1 MELLSMLDMAM
12 PFIVVL
18 CFAVMALI
26 ALAVLIKTFYVKV
39 PQGTALIVNDLS
51 SRPKVYFTGA
61 MVLPYLY
68 LMEKMQISVI
78 TLEIERK
85 GKGGLI
91 CRDNMRADITV
102 AFFLRVNET
111 QDDVLKVAKAIG
123 VLRASDKAA
132 VNELFNAK
140 FSEALKTVGKQFD
153 FVELFEDRVR
163 FRDEIVNVIGQD
175 LSGYVLEDVAIDF
188 LEQTPKA
195 ELDRDNILDAEGIRK
210 ITELTSTHNVITN
223 ELERDQD
230 LKIQKKNVETIEAS
244 LALERQ
250 KADAQ
255 ARQKRE
261 IASVIAREEA
271 ETLKVQS
278 EERLRAE
285 EARIATAQRID
296 IAEVNHQREVDV
308 ANQNSE
314 RVVMLEKETVI
325 RAQSLAQ
332 VDREREVSLSRI
344 ERDRQLEEKRGE
356 IANVTR
362 ERVSVEKTV
371 AQEEEAI
378 TTLRVVAD
386 ADRKKIVVLTEA
398 QAQAERDLVC
408 LVKQAEADSAVSEHR
423 AKELVTLADADLRK
437 AESEALAAMK
447 RAEGLRAEKAAPG
460 LAEAQV
466 RMQAA
471 EASEREGLAQALVL
485 KQRLLSQAEG
495 DRAVGESAAGVR
507 MQIAEASERE
517 GLAEATVLKQRLMS
531 QAEGDR
537 AIGESRAATIHEVG
551 AAEAQVLQKRFEA
564 EAAGL
569 TEKFE
574 AMQKLTGDARE
585 HEEFRLALQNQF
597 DITLASIAANEKI
610 AEQQAQVLSAAMSKA
625 SIQFVGGGD
634 NTVFDAFV
642 KSLSVGKAIEGLN
655 QSSPLAAQVI
665 QTSLGML
672 ARVAASKGDSR
683 HAQPASRS
691 EAG

>member
-1 MELLSMLDMAM
+1 MLDVVIPFAIILGIVLLSILG
-12 PFIVVL
+12 I
-18 CFAVMALI
+18 I
-26 ALAVLIKTFYVKV
+26 GLIKAFYVKV

-51 SRPKVYFTGA
+51 RTPKVYFTGA

-68 LMEKMQISVI
+68 FKEKMKISVI

-85 GKGGLI
+85 AKGGLI
-91 CRDNMRADITV
+91 CKDNMRADITV

-111 QDDVLKVAKAIG
+111 QEDVLKVAKAIG
-123 VLRASDKAA
+123 VERASDKAA

-175 LSGYVLEDVAIDF
+175 LSGYILEDVAIDY

-223 ELERDQD
+223 ELERDQE
-230 LKIQKKNVETIEAS
+230 LRIQKKNVESTEAS
-244 LALERQ
+244 LALQRQ
-250 KADAQ
+250 QADAE

-278 EERLRAE
+278 EEHLRAE
-285 EARIATAQRID
+285 EARIVTAQKID
-296 IAEVNHQREVDV
+296 IAEVNRQRDVDV

-314 RVVMLEKETVI
+314 RAIVIEKETVI
-325 RAQSLAQ
+325 RAQALAQ
-332 VDREREVSLSRI
+332 VEREREVSLNKI
-344 ERDRQLEEKRGE
+344 ESERQLEEKRGE

-378 TTLRVVAD
+378 ITLRVTAE
-386 ADRKKIVVLTEA
+386 ADRKKIVVVTGA
-398 QAQAERDLVC
+398 QAEAERDLVC
-408 LVKQAEADSAVSEHR
+408 LVKQAEADNTVSEFK
-423 AKELVTLADADLRK
+423 AQEVVTLADADLRK
-437 AESEALAAMK
+437 AERQSQAAIK
-447 RAEGLRAEKAAPG
+447 RAEGVRAEKAAPG
-460 LAEAQV
+460 LADAEV
-466 RMQAA
+466 RLQIAAAA
-471 EASEREGLAQALVL
+471 EKEGLAEANVL
-485 KQRLLSQAEG
+485 RERLLSQAAG
-495 DRAVGESAAGVR
+495 D
-507 MQIAEASERE
+507 
-517 GLAEATVLKQRLMS
+517 K
-531 QAEGDR
+531 
-537 AIGESRAATIHEVG
+537 AIGEAKAATLHGVG
-551 AAEAQVLQKRFEA
+551 TAEAQVLQKRFEA

-574 AMQKLTGDARE
+574 AMQTLTGEARD

-597 DITLASIAANEKI
+597 DITVASIAANENI
-610 AEQQAQVLSAAMSKA
+610 AKEQAEVLSAAMSKA
-625 SIQFVGGGD
+625 NIQFVGGGD

-642 KSLSVGKAIEGLN
+642 KSLAVGKAIEGLN

-665 QTSLGML
+665 QAGLGML
-672 ARVAASKGDSR
+672 NKRLNNEEATRMSNRA
-683 HAQPASRS
+683 HAKTAEQA
-691 EAG
+691 

>member
-1 MELLSMLDMAM
+1 MLDMAM
-12 PFIVVL
+12 PFIIVL
-18 CFAVMALI
+18 CFALLALI

-325 RAQSLAQ
+325 RAQALAQ

-460 LAEAQV
+460 LAEAEV

-471 EASEREGLAQALVL
+471 EASEREGLVQALVL
-485 KQRLLSQAEG
+485 KQHLLSQAEG
-495 DRAVGESAAGVR
+495 DRAVGESAADVR
-507 MQIAEASERE
+507 MQKAEASERE
-517 GLAEATVLKQRLMS
+517 GLAEAAVLKQRLMS

-585 HEEFRLALQNQF
+585 HEEFRLALQNHF
-597 DITLASIAANEKI
+597 DITLAGIAANEKI

-672 ARVAASKGDSR
+672 ARVATNKGDAR
-683 HAQPASRS
+683 HAQATARS
-691 EAG
+691 EAS

>member
-1 MELLSMLDMAM
+1 MLDMII
-12 PFIVVL
+12 PFLVVV
-18 CFAVMALI
+18 VMAVLSLL
-26 ALAVLIKTFYVKV
+26 ALVALIKAFYVKV
-39 PQGTALIVNDLS
+39 PQGTALIINDLS

-68 LMEKMQISVI
+68 LKEKMKISVI

-111 QDDVLKVAKAIG
+111 SDDVLKVAKAIG
-123 VLRASDKAA
+123 VERASDKSA

-175 LSGYVLEDVAIDF
+175 LSGYVLEDVAIDY
-188 LEQTPKA
+188 LEQTPKV
-195 ELDRDNILDAEGIRK
+195 ELDKDNILDAEGIRK

-223 ELERDQD
+223 ELERDQQ
-230 LKIQKKNVETIEAS
+230 LKVQKKNVETTEAS
-244 LALERQ
+244 LALQRQ
-250 KADAQ
+250 QADAE

-278 EERLRAE
+278 EEHLRAE
-285 EARIATAQRID
+285 EARIATEQKID
-296 IAEVNHQREVDV
+296 IAQVNHQRDVDV
-308 ANQNSE
+308 ATQNSE
-314 RVVMLEKETVI
+314 RAVVLERETVI
-325 RAQSLAQ
+325 RAQALAQ
-332 VDREREVSLSRI
+332 VDREREVALNRI
-344 ERDRQLEEKRGE
+344 ESERQLEEKRGE

-378 TTLRVVAD
+378 TTLRAVAE
-386 ADRKKIVVLTEA
+386 ADRKKTVVITGA
-398 QAQAERDLVC
+398 QAEAERDLVC
-408 LVKQAEADSAVSEHR
+408 LVKQAEADNAVSEFK
-423 AKELVTLADADLRK
+423 AKEVVTLADADLLK
-437 AESEALAAMK
+437 AERQSKAAVK
-447 RAEGLRAEKAAPG
+447 RAEGVRAEKAAPG
-460 LAEAQV
+460 LADAEV
-466 RMQAA
+466 RMQVAA
-471 EASEREGLAQALVL
+471 ATEREGLVEASVL
-485 KQRLLSQAEG
+485 RERLLSQAAG
-495 DRAVGESAAGVR
+495 D
-507 MQIAEASERE
+507 
-517 GLAEATVLKQRLMS
+517 K
-531 QAEGDR
+531 
-537 AIGESRAATIHEVG
+537 AIGEARAAGDKALGEAKAVTIHDVG
-551 AAEAQVLQKRFEA
+551 MAEAHVLQKRFEA

-569 TEKFE
+569 SEKFD
-574 AMQKLTGDARE
+574 AMQKLTGSARE

-597 DITLASIAANEKI
+597 DITMAGITANESIAQ
-610 AEQQAQVLSAAMSKA
+610 QQASVLSAAMSKA
-625 SIQFVGGGD
+625 NIQFVGGGD

-665 QTSLGML
+665 QAGLGML
-672 ARVAASKGDSR
+672 AQRAGTARD
-683 HAQPASRS
+683 ASRGTPVADS
-691 EAG
+691 TD

>member
-1 MELLSMLDMAM
+1 MLDLAL
-12 PFIVVL
+12 PFLIVL
-18 CFAVMALI
+18 CIAVMALI

-123 VLRASDKAA
+123 VQRASDKTA

-175 LSGYVLEDVAIDF
+175 LSGYVLEDVAIDY

-210 ITELTSTHNVITN
+210 ITELTSSHNVVTN

-230 LKIQKKNVETIEAS
+230 LRIQKKNVEAIEAS

-271 ETLKVQS
+271 ETLKIQS
-278 EERLRAE
+278 EEHLRAE

-296 IAEVNHQREVDV
+296 IAQVNHQREVDV

-314 RVVMLEKETVI
+314 RVVMLEKETVV

-332 VDREREVSLSRI
+332 IDREREVALSRI
-344 ERDRQLEEKRGE
+344 ERDRQLEEKRSE

-378 TTLRVVAD
+378 TTLRVVAE

-423 AKELVTLADADLRK
+423 ARELVTLAEADLSK
-437 AESEALAAMK
+437 AERESQAAMK
-447 RAEGLRAEKAAPG
+447 RAEGIRAEKAAPG

-466 RMQAA
+466 RIQTA
-471 EASEREGLAQALVL
+471 EAAEREGLTEALVL

-495 DRAVGESAAGVR
+495 DRAIGESKAEIR
-507 MQIAEASERE
+507 MQIAQATERE
-517 GLAEATVLKQRLMS
+517 GLAEAAVLRQRLLS
-531 QAEGDR
+531 QAEGDK
-537 AIGESRAATIHEVG
+537 AVGESRAATIHEVG

-610 AEQQAQVLSAAMSKA
+610 AEQQAQVLSCAMSKA
-625 SIQFVGGGD
+625 SIQIVGGGD
-634 NTVFDAFV
+634 NSVFDAFV

-665 QTSLGML
+665 QAGLGML
-672 ARVAASKGDSR
+672 SRVAGDKVVAR
-683 HAQPASRS
+683 QPESQAR
-691 EAG
+691 

>member
-1 MELLSMLDMAM
+1 MLDLAL
-12 PFIVVL
+12 PFLIVL
-18 CFAVMALI
+18 CIAVMALI

-123 VLRASDKAA
+123 VQRASDKAA

-175 LSGYVLEDVAIDF
+175 LSGYVLEDVAIDY

-210 ITELTSTHNVITN
+210 ITELTSSHNVVTN

-230 LKIQKKNVETIEAS
+230 LRIQKKNVEAIEAS

-271 ETLKVQS
+271 ETLKIQS
-278 EERLRAE
+278 EEHLRAE

-296 IAEVNHQREVDV
+296 IAQVNHQREVDV

-314 RVVMLEKETVI
+314 RVVMLEKETVV

-332 VDREREVSLSRI
+332 IDREREVALSRI
-344 ERDRQLEEKRGE
+344 ERDRQLEEKRSE

-378 TTLRVVAD
+378 TTLRVVAE

-423 AKELVTLADADLRK
+423 ARELVTLAEADLSK
-437 AESEALAAMK
+437 AERESQAAMK
-447 RAEGLRAEKAAPG
+447 RAEGIRAEKAAPG

-466 RMQAA
+466 RIQTA
-471 EASEREGLAQALVL
+471 EAAEREGLTEALVL

-495 DRAVGESAAGVR
+495 DRAIGESKAEIR
-507 MQIAEASERE
+507 MQIAQATERE
-517 GLAEATVLKQRLMS
+517 GLAEAAVLRQRLLS
-531 QAEGDR
+531 QAEGDK
-537 AIGESRAATIHEVG
+537 AVGESRAATIHEVG

-610 AEQQAQVLSAAMSKA
+610 AEQQAQVLSCAMSKA

-634 NTVFDAFV
+634 NSVFDAFV

-665 QTSLGML
+665 QAGLGML
-672 ARVAASKGDSR
+672 SRVAGDKVVAR
-683 HAQPASRS
+683 QPESQAR
-691 EAG
+691 

>member
-1 MELLSMLDMAM
+1 
-12 PFIVVL
+12 VV
-18 CFAVMALI
+18 
-26 ALAVLIKTFYVKV
+26 
-39 PQGTALIVNDLS
+39 
-51 SRPKVYFTGA
+51 
-61 MVLPYLY
+61 
-68 LMEKMQISVI
+68 
-78 TLEIERK
+78 
-85 GKGGLI
+85 
-91 CRDNMRADITV
+91 
-102 AFFLRVNET
+102 
-111 QDDVLKVAKAIG
+111 
-123 VLRASDKAA
+123 
-132 VNELFNAK
+132 
-140 FSEALKTVGKQFD
+140 
-153 FVELFEDRVR
+153 
-163 FRDEIVNVIGQD
+163 
-175 LSGYVLEDVAIDF
+175 
-188 LEQTPKA
+188 
-195 ELDRDNILDAEGIRK
+195 
-210 ITELTSTHNVITN
+210 TN

-230 LKIQKKNVETIEAS
+230 LKIQKKNVESVEAS

-250 KADAQ
+250 KADAH

-261 IASVIAREEA
+261 VASVIAREEA

-285 EARIATAQRID
+285 EARILTAQRID

-314 RVVMLEKETVI
+314 RAVMLEKETVL
-325 RAQSLAQ
+325 RAQALAQ

-423 AKELVTLADADLRK
+423 AKELVTLAEADLCK
-437 AESEALAAMK
+437 AERESQAAIK
-447 RAEGLRAEKAAPG
+447 RAEGLRAETAAPG
-460 LAEAQV
+460 LAEAEV
-466 RMQAA
+466 RMRSA
-471 EASEREGLAQALVL
+471 EAAEREGLADALVL

-495 DRAVGESAAGVR
+495 DRAVGESK
-507 MQIAEASERE
+507 AEIRIQLAQASERE
-517 GLAEATVLKQRLMS
+517 GLAEALVLKQRLLS
-531 QAEGDR
+531 QAQGDM
-537 AIGESRAATIHEVG
+537 AIGESKAATINEIG

-574 AMQKLTGDARE
+574 AMQKLSGDARE

-597 DITLASIAANEKI
+597 DVTLASIAANEKI
-610 AEQQAQVLSAAMSKA
+610 AEQQAQVLAAAMSKA
-625 SIQFVGGGD
+625 NIQFVGGGD

-655 QSSPLAAQVI
+655 QSSPLAAQAL
-665 QTSLGML
+665 QTGLGLL
-672 ARVAASKGDSR
+672 ARVASDKAASTS
-683 HAQPASRS
+683 P
-691 EAG
+691 

>member
-1 MELLSMLDMAM
+1 MLDMAL
-12 PFIVVL
+12 PFIIVF
-18 CFAVMALI
+18 CIALLSLV

-68 LMEKMQISVI
+68 FMEKMKISVI

-111 QDDVLKVAKAIG
+111 REDVLKVAKAIG
-123 VLRASDKAA
+123 VQRASDKSA

-175 LSGYVLEDVAIDF
+175 LSGYILEDVAIDF
-188 LEQTPKA
+188 LEQTPKI

-210 ITELTSTHNVITN
+210 ITELTSVHNVITN
-223 ELERDQD
+223 ELERDQE
-230 LKIQKKNVETIEAS
+230 LKIQRKNVETIEAS

-250 KADAQ
+250 EADAQ

-261 IASVIAREEA
+261 IASVIAREGA

-278 EERLRAE
+278 EEHLRAE

-314 RVVMLEKETVI
+314 RAVTLEKETVI
-325 RAQSLAQ
+325 RAQALAQ

-356 IANVTR
+356 IANFTR
-362 ERVSVEKTV
+362 ERVCVERTV

-378 TTLRVVAD
+378 TTLRVVAE
-386 ADRKKIVVLTEA
+386 ADRKKIVIVTDA

-408 LVKQAEADSAVSEHR
+408 LVKQAEADNVVSEYR
-423 AKELVTLADADLRK
+423 AREMVTLADADLCK
-437 AESEALAAMK
+437 AERESQAAMK
-447 RAEGLRAEKAAPG
+447 RAEGVRAEEAASG
-460 LAEAQV
+460 LAEAEV
-466 RMQAA
+466 RRKTA
-471 EASEREGLAQALVL
+471 EVIEKEGLVEALVL
-485 KQRLLSQAEG
+485 KQRLFSQAEG
-495 DRAVGESAAGVR
+495 DKAIGEADAEVR
-507 MQIAEASERE
+507 VQTADATERE
-517 GLAEATVLKQRLMS
+517 GLAEATVLKQRLLS
-531 QAEGDR
+531 QAEGDK
-537 AIGESRAATIHEVG
+537 AIGESRATTIREVG
-551 AAEAQVLQKRFEA
+551 AAEAEVLQKRFEA

-569 TEKFE
+569 TEKFA
-574 AMQKLTGDARE
+574 AMQKLTGEARE

-625 SIQFVGGGD
+625 NIQFVGGGD
-634 NTVFDAFV
+634 SQVFDAFI
-642 KSLSVGKAIEGLN
+642 KSLSVGKAIEGLS
-655 QSSPLAAQVI
+655 QSSPLAAQAL
-665 QTSLGML
+665 QAGLGML
-672 ARVAASKGDSR
+672 AKAAASR
-683 HAQPASRS
+683 PS
-691 EAG
+691 EHKAVPVADA

>member
-1 MELLSMLDMAM
+1 MLDMAL
-12 PFIVVL
+12 PFLIVL
-18 CFAVMALI
+18 CTAVMALI
-26 ALAVLIKTFYVKV
+26 ALAVLVKTFYVKV

-123 VLRASDKAA
+123 VQRASDKAA

-175 LSGYVLEDVAIDF
+175 LSGYVLEDVAIDY

-210 ITELTSTHNVITN
+210 ITELTSSHNVVTN

-285 EARIATAQRID
+285 EARIAAAQRID

-314 RVVMLEKETVI
+314 RVVMLEKETVV

-332 VDREREVSLSRI
+332 VDREREVALSRI
-344 ERDRQLEEKRGE
+344 ERDRQLEEKRSE

-423 AKELVTLADADLRK
+423 ARELVTLADADLCK
-437 AESEALAAMK
+437 AERESQAAIK
-447 RAEGLRAEKAAPG
+447 RAEGIRAEKAAPG
-460 LAEAQV
+460 LADAQV
-466 RMQAA
+466 RIQTA
-471 EASEREGLAQALVL
+471 EAAEREGLAEALVLKQRLLAQAEGDKAVGESGAEIRMQVAEACEREGMAEAMVL
-485 KQRLLSQAEG
+485 KQRLLSQA
-495 DRAVGESAAGVR
+495 
-507 MQIAEASERE
+507 Q
-517 GLAEATVLKQRLMS
+517 
-531 QAEGDR
+531 GDR
-537 AIGESRAATIHEVG
+537 AIGESKAATIQEVG

-655 QSSPLAAQVI
+655 QSSPLAAQVV
-665 QTSLGML
+665 QAGLGML
-672 ARVAASKGDSR
+672 ARVGARQSD
-683 HAQPASRS
+683 AQNP
-691 EAG
+691 

>member
-1 MELLSMLDMAM
+1 MLDMVI
-12 PFIVVL
+12 PFFVVVGMAISSL
-18 CFAVMALI
+18 LALI
-26 ALAVLIKTFYVKV
+26 ALVKAFYVKV
-39 PQGTALIVNDLS
+39 PQGTALIINDLS

-68 LMEKMQISVI
+68 LKEKMRISVI

-111 QDDVLKVAKAIG
+111 RDDVLKVAKAIG
-123 VLRASDKAA
+123 VERASDKGA

-175 LSGYVLEDVAIDF
+175 LSGYVLEDVAIDY
-188 LEQTPKA
+188 LEQTPKV
-195 ELDRDNILDAEGIRK
+195 ELDKNNILDAEGIRK

-223 ELERDQD
+223 ELERDEQ
-230 LKIQKKNVETIEAS
+230 LKVQKKNVEATEAS
-244 LALERQ
+244 LALQRQ
-250 KADAQ
+250 QADAE

-278 EERLRAE
+278 EEHLRAE
-285 EARIATAQRID
+285 EARIATEQKID
-296 IAEVNHQREVDV
+296 IAQVNHQRDVDV

-314 RVVMLEKETVI
+314 RAVVLERETVI
-325 RAQSLAQ
+325 RAQALAQ
-332 VDREREVSLSRI
+332 VDREREVALNRI
-344 ERDRQLEEKRGE
+344 ESERQLEEKRGE

-378 TTLRVVAD
+378 TTLRAVAE
-386 ADRKKIVVLTEA
+386 ADRKKTVVITAA
-398 QAQAERDLVC
+398 QAEAERDLVC
-408 LVKQAEADSAVSEHR
+408 LVKQAEADNAVSEFK
-423 AKELVTLADADLRK
+423 AKEVVTLADADLLK
-437 AESEALAAMK
+437 AERQAESSIK
-447 RAEGLRAEKAAPG
+447 RAQGLRAEKAAPG
-460 LAEAQV
+460 LADAEV
-466 RMQAA
+466 RMQIAA
-471 EASEREGLAQALVL
+471 AVEKEGLVEAAVL
-485 KQRLLSQAEG
+485 RERLLSQAAG
-495 DRAVGESAAGVR
+495 D
-507 MQIAEASERE
+507 
-517 GLAEATVLKQRLMS
+517 K
-531 QAEGDR
+531 
-537 AIGESRAATIHEVG
+537 AIGEAKAAGDKALGEARAVTIHDVG
-551 AAEAQVLQKRFEA
+551 MAEAHVLQKRFEA

-569 TEKFE
+569 TEKFD

-597 DITLASIAANEKI
+597 DIALAGITANESIAQ
-610 AEQQAQVLSAAMSKA
+610 QQASVLSAAMSKA
-625 SIQFVGGGD
+625 NIQFVGGGD
-634 NTVFDAFV
+634 NKVFDAFV

-655 QSSPLAAQVI
+655 QTSPLAAQVI
-665 QTSLGML
+665 QAGLGML
-672 ARVAASKGDSR
+672 AQRVGAKPGASPSTIVTDM
-683 HAQPASRS
+683 AEQ
-691 EAG
+691 

>member
-1 MELLSMLDMAM
+1 MLDMAM
-12 PFIVVL
+12 PFLIILCIAVL
-18 CFAVMALI
+18 ALV
-26 ALAVLIKTFYVKV
+26 ALALLIKTFYVKV

-61 MVLPYLY
+61 MVLPYLNF
-68 LMEKMQISVI
+68 MEKMKISVI
-78 TLEIERK
+78 TLEIDRK

-111 QDDVLKVAKAIG
+111 REDVLKVAKAIG
-123 VLRASDKAA
+123 VQRASDKSA

-188 LEQTPKA
+188 LEQTPKVD
-195 ELDRDNILDAEGIRK
+195 LDRDNILDAEGIRK
-210 ITELTSTHNVITN
+210 ITELTSVHNVITN
-223 ELERDQD
+223 ELERDQA

-250 KADAQ
+250 EADAQ

-278 EERLRAE
+278 EEHLRAE
-285 EARIATAQRID
+285 EARIAAAQRID
-296 IAEVNHQREVDV
+296 VAAVNHQREVDV

-325 RAQSLAQ
+325 RAQALAQ

-356 IANVTR
+356 IASVTR
-362 ERVSVEKTV
+362 ERVIVEKTV

-378 TTLRVVAD
+378 TTLRMVAD
-386 ADRKKIVVLTEA
+386 ADRKKTVVVTEA

-408 LVKQAEADSAVSEHR
+408 LVKQAEADTVVSEYR
-423 AKELVTLADADLRK
+423 ARELVTLADADLRK
-437 AESEALAAMK
+437 AERESQAAIK
-447 RAEGLRAEKAAPG
+447 RAEGVRAEKAASG
-460 LAEAQV
+460 LAEAEV
-466 RMQAA
+466 RMQIA
-471 EASEREGLAQALVL
+471 EASEREGQAEALVL

-495 DRAVGESAAGVR
+495 DRAVGESDAEVR
-507 MQIAEASERE
+507 IQIAEAIERE
-517 GLAEATVLKQRLMS
+517 GLAEAAVLKQRLLS

-537 AIGESRAATIHEVG
+537 AIGESRAATIQDVG
-551 AAEAQVLQKRFEA
+551 AAEAEVLQKRFEA

-574 AMQKLTGDARE
+574 AMQKLTGGARE
-585 HEEFRLALQNQF
+585 HEEFRLALQNQL
-597 DITLASIAANEKI
+597 DITMASIAANEKI
-610 AEQQAQVLSAAMSKA
+610 AEQQAEVLSAAMSKA

-634 NTVFDAFV
+634 NGVFDAFV

-665 QTSLGML
+665 QTGLGML
-672 ARVAASKGDSR
+672 SRVATERASDR
-683 HAQPASRS
+683 RPDAQ
-691 EAG
+691 

>member
-1 MELLSMLDMAM
+1 MLDVIM

-18 CFAVMALI
+18 GIALLFLI
-26 ALAVLIKTFYVKV
+26 AVATIIKTFYFKV

-51 SRPKVYFTGA
+51 SKPKVYFTGA
-61 MVLPYLY
+61 LVLPYLY
-68 LMEKMQISVI
+68 LKEKMQISVI

-91 CRDNMRADITV
+91 CRDNMRADIVV

-111 QDDVLKVAKAIG
+111 REDVLKVAKAIG
-123 VLRASDKAA
+123 VQRASDKSA

-163 FRDEIVNVIGQD
+163 FRDEIINVIGQD
-175 LSGYVLEDVAIDF
+175 LSGYVLEDVAIDY

-210 ITELTSTHNVITN
+210 ITELTSVQNVVTN
-223 ELERDQD
+223 ELECDQK
-230 LKIQKKNVETIEAS
+230 LQIHKKNVESDEAR
-244 LALERQ
+244 LALDRQ

-255 ARQKRE
+255 ARQQRE

-271 ETLKVQS
+271 ETLKIQA
-278 EERLRAE
+278 EEHLRAE

-296 IAEVNHQREVDV
+296 VAEINHQREVDV
-308 ANQNSE
+308 ASQNSE
-314 RVVMLEKETVI
+314 RVIQLEKETVI
-325 RAQSLAQ
+325 RARTLAQ
-332 VDREREVSLSRI
+332 VEREREVALSRI
-344 ERDRQLEEKRGE
+344 ESERQLEEKRAK

-371 AQEEEAI
+371 AEEEEAI
-378 TTLRVVAD
+378 TTLRLTAD
-386 ADRKKIVVLTEA
+386 ADRKKIAVVT
-398 QAQAERDLVC
+398 QAQAEAERDMLSLVS
-408 LVKQAEADSAVSEHR
+408 QSETDAQVSQHR
-423 AKELVTLADADLRK
+423 ARELGNLAEADLRK
-437 AESEALAAMK
+437 AELEAQAAIK
-447 RAEGLRAEKAAPG
+447 RAEGVRAEQAAAG

-466 RMQAA
+466 RLQMA
-471 EASEREGLAQALVL
+471 EAMEREGLAQSAIRQQMAVAIEREGLAEVEVRQQIAAVTEREGLAEAAVL
-485 KQRLLSQAEG
+485 KQKLLSQAEG
-495 DRAVGESAAGVR
+495 DRA
-507 MQIAEASERE
+507 
-517 GLAEATVLKQRLMS
+517 L
-531 QAEGDR
+531 
-537 AIGESRAATIHEVG
+537 GESRAATIHEVG
-551 AAEAQVLQKRFEA
+551 SAEALVLQKRFEA

-574 AMQKLTGDARE
+574 AMHKLTGEARE

-597 DITLASIAANEKI
+597 DTAMAGITANEKI
-610 AEQQAQVLSAAMSKA
+610 AAQQADVLAAAMSKA

-634 NTVFDAFV
+634 NQVFDAFV

-665 QTSLGML
+665 QGGLGLLGKSL
-672 ARVAASKGDSR
+672 
-683 HAQPASRS
+683 AQRNVNSSAVPVS
-691 EAG
+691 EADAR

>member
-1 MELLSMLDMAM
+1 MLDMAL
-12 PFIVVL
+12 PFLVVL
-18 CFAVMALI
+18 FLAVLALV

-68 LMEKMQISVI
+68 LMEKMRISVI

-111 QDDVLKVAKAIG
+111 RDDVLKVAKAIG
-123 VLRASDKAA
+123 VQRASDKVA

-140 FSEALKTVGKQFD
+140 FSEALKTVGKQFN

-163 FRDEIVNVIGQD
+163 FRDEIIKVIGQD

-188 LEQTPKA
+188 LEQTPKS
-195 ELDRDNILDAEGIRK
+195 ELDPDNILDAEGIRK
-210 ITELTSTHNVITN
+210 ITELTSSHNVVTN
-223 ELERDQD
+223 ELERDQE
-230 LKIQKKNVETIEAS
+230 LKIQKKNVESVEAS

-250 KADAQ
+250 KADAH

-261 IASVIAREEA
+261 VASVIAREEA

-285 EARIATAQRID
+285 EARILTAQRID

-314 RVVMLEKETVI
+314 RAVMLEKETVL
-325 RAQSLAQ
+325 RAQALAQ

-408 LVKQAEADSAVSEHR
+408 LVKQAEADSAVSEYR
-423 AKELVTLADADLRK
+423 AKELVTLAEADLSK
-437 AESEALAAMK
+437 AERESRAAVK
-447 RAEGLRAEKAAPG
+447 RAEGLRAETAAPG
-460 LAEAQV
+460 LADAEV
-466 RMQAA
+466 RMRSA
-471 EASEREGLAQALVL
+471 EAAEREGLADALVL

-495 DRAVGESAAGVR
+495 DRAVGESKAEVR
-507 MQIAEASERE
+507 IQLAQASERE
-517 GLAEATVLKQRLMS
+517 GMAEALVLKQRLLS
-531 QAEGDR
+531 QAQGDM
-537 AIGESRAATIHEVG
+537 AVGESKAATISEIG

-574 AMQKLTGDARE
+574 AMQKLSGDARE
-585 HEEFRLALQNQF
+585 HEEFRLALQHQF
-597 DITLASIAANEKI
+597 DVTLASIAANEKI

-642 KSLSVGKAIEGLN
+642 KSLSVGKAIEGLS
-655 QSSPLAAQVI
+655 QSSPLAAQAL
-665 QTSLGML
+665 QTGLGL
-672 ARVAASKGDSR
+672 LSRVASNKA
-683 HAQPASRS
+683 APTPP
-691 EAG
+691 